1 MYAPTTM
8 EKKDFI
14 LDASMKMI
22 LEIIKEWEFD
32 DDVTIVEIAKDCA
45 DAATKIWDRANMNL

>member
-1 MYAPTTM
+1 MTKA
-8 EKKDFI
+8 EFI
-14 LDASMKMI
+14 LDASMKMV

-45 DAATKIWDRANMNL
+45 DAATKIWDKANINL

>member
-1 MYAPTTM
+1 MAK
-8 EKKDFI
+8 EEFI
-14 LDASMKMI
+14 LDASMKMV

-45 DAATKIWDRANMNL
+45 DAAAKIWDKANINL